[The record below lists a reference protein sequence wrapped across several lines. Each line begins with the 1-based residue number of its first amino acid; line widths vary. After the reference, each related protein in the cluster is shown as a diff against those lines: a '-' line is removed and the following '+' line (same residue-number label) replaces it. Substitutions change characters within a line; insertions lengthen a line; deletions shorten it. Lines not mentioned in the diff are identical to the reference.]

1 MMRILGLG
9 VDIVETARV
18 ARALTRER
26 FRQRV
31 FSGAERAQLA
41 EKDPQSWAG
50 RFAAKEAVMKALGT
64 GWGSGVGFAQIEIL
78 TVESGRPVVKLTG
91 RALEVSRAMGIG
103 EILVSISHSRD
114 YAVASALAVGEEVRY
129 ADSDSSGDAEA

>member
-1 MMRILGLG
+1 MPGDGMMRILGLG

-64 GWGSGVGFAQIEIL
+64 GWGSGVSFAQIEIL
-78 TVESGRPVVKLTG
+78 T
-91 RALEVSRAMGIG
+91 
-103 EILVSISHSRD
+103 
-114 YAVASALAVGEEVRY
+114 
-129 ADSDSSGDAEA
+129 